1 MNITSQAI
9 TKHNS
14 IYYNYKIVV
23 TFESFNEFFTVKI
36 NDLSEKTEAIKK
48 LYNLAVKCKNEQ
60 TEIDLIKFYRS
71 QYIDSLK
78 SKTFIELSE
87 IERDARNNMFND
99 NLSEAEQ
106 IEYSGIYQAVNF
118 LKSTQK

>member
-14 IYYNYKIVV
+14 IYYNYKIMV
-23 TFESFNEFFTVKI
+23 TFEGFSEFFTARI
-36 NDLSEKTEAIKK
+36 SDLSEQPEAIKK
-48 LYNLAVKCKNEQ
+48 IYNLAIKCKSEKS
-60 TEIDLIKFYRS
+60 EIDLIKFYRS

-87 IERDARNNMFND
+87 IERTARNNMFDD

-106 IEYSGIYQAVNF
+106 IEYSGIYQAVVF
-118 LKSTQK
+118 LKSNQK